1 MADRY
6 WRGTTSTDW
15 SNTNNWS
22 NTSGGST
29 GFSAPSSADNVFF
42 DANGNNPC
50 TLTSVS
56 NSCLSFV
63 MSNGYTSTFNHNT
76 RTLNVT
82 GTILTL
88 SSAMTYTATT
98 GVFNFSQGATITL
111 NGNTVNNIDIG
122 LFGGTTTITFV
133 GTNNIVNFTR
143 SGNAASTIFSGGT
156 VNISGNLV
164 VGGQNSGT
172 TLFRYVGGTG
182 TWSGTGVL
190 PTLEIVSGTLT
201 LSGTVGCPS
210 ILTYL
215 GGTINTSGS
224 TLSIQGN
231 TTLNTSGI
239 NWLNVSFTSFVPATA
254 TLTLLS
260 NFNVTGNV
268 NCNSTNGILNIVN
281 SGGSWTSIGGV
292 LSNSVVFTLNL
303 ANPITCNGLTSSVQQ
318 FTINNHSVTN
328 TGNLTV
334 GSGLVGTS
342 KVILSGTGTWS
353 GASLIN
359 MDMDINTAGTI
370 TLSGASVIFGQQGSG
385 VNPRFNYI
393 TGTIV
398 QGSTIFRMEEGR
410 YDMAGVTW
418 SNLLTGTNGTIVT
431 LLANI
436 NCVNFTPTSGCTLNG
451 AFNFNVNG
459 NLTPSGNPIQGTAT
473 IRMVGTGTLSGTG
486 NIFTNLVFNTAG
498 TITLSGTIN
507 YRNSTFTHTSGTVN
521 AETSTLTLGQ
531 ATNFVINS
539 TGFALNNLNPSTFN
553 VTFSGTNGCTINN
566 FSAGVI
572 TAGVTHTF
580 QSLNTYN
587 IATLQVAA
595 TISSPA
601 TIRSSTPT
609 SQAILTLTNASNNYM
624 LNVTDINSG
633 LGAAG
638 FTSGGILTNAT
649 NWTTAA
655 AALYYIG
662 NTNYSGT
669 NLWSG
674 ASGGSPI
681 TAITAPASSDPVIFD
696 TNSGNCIMNVAGVA
710 GSVNFT
716 NYTNTITFSN
726 SLSVSG
732 NITLGSGMTFA
743 GVARLIYADATNS
756 TLTSNGKEV
765 GVEFEFAC
773 TANHTITFAD
783 NWTFGENLILQSN
796 QSATVMIYNGNNL
809 LCKKSLLTNNSG
821 GRDLYGTTKIQMIGS
836 GDIGTVIA
844 NLNVGLDLEIN
855 TVGSYTIRNLTWG
868 YLGGRTLKYTTG
880 TVTHAIGTTLFLSI
894 NLNATNTLDLN
905 GIDFQTITITG
916 GSTNVYNLSS
926 NLKCATLSNSGT
938 PFTVN
943 GNTIYV
949 TSYSCTANAQTGTS
963 LIYFNGWNG
972 DGTFASGNFQLS
984 ATIDTPNTLTITD
997 VTAQGG
1003 ASITHIQGN
1012 IVHTGTLTLATYTLS
1027 FLPNIILNIIFLNT
1041 ANATTTI
1048 QSDITCRVF
1057 SLGNVNV
1064 TLAGVGYTL
1073 YILNEYRGITSNSTY
1088 TNTAKIS
1095 FIGSGIIA
1103 MIFGAGTTVGEFEIN
1118 TSGVVTLVGQ
1128 LAFSGTFR
1136 HVKGTVISKGSQ
1148 VILRT
1153 GATVLGASR
1162 MNLDNV
1168 FIVGGSTITMDEFF
1182 SGTPQ
1187 VPTKVVSSN
1196 NVNYTINFTDGFE
1209 KLAKNVRV
1217 SRCTIGKRGQLLL
1230 LSKGGFGVNNLGIR
1244 YYNQSPNGVATDTQ
1258 KFVNNN
1264 LAGMPALRA
1273 VNMLVGDPV
1282 FT

>member
-1 MADRY
+1 VADRY

-98 GVFNFSQGATITL
+98 GVFNFSQTGTITL
-111 NGNTVNNIDIG
+111 NGNTVNNFTAG
-122 LFGGTTTITFV
+122 LFGGTSTITFV

-156 VNISGNLV
+156 VNISGNLSV
-164 VGGQNSGT
+164 AGQNSGT

-182 TWSGTGVL
+182 TWSGTGYL
-190 PTLEIVSGTLT
+190 PNLEIVSGTLT
-201 LSGTVGCPS
+201 LSGTVGCPP
-210 ILTYL
+210 L
-215 GGTINTSGS
+215 
-224 TLSIQGN
+224 
-231 TTLNTSGI
+231 
-239 NWLNVSFTSFVPATA
+239 
-254 TLTLLS
+254 
-260 NFNVTGNV
+260 
-268 NCNSTNGILNIVN
+268 
-281 SGGSWTSIGGV
+281 
-292 LSNSVVFTLNL
+292 
-303 ANPITCNGLTSSVQQ
+303 
-318 FTINNHSVTN
+318 
-328 TGNLTV
+328 
-334 GSGLVGTS
+334 
-342 KVILSGTGTWS
+342 
-353 GASLIN
+353 
-359 MDMDINTAGTI
+359 
-370 TLSGASVIFGQQGSG
+370 
-385 VNPRFNYI
+385 
-393 TGTIV
+393 
-398 QGSTIFRMEEGR
+398 
-410 YDMAGVTW
+410 
-418 SNLLTGTNGTIVT
+418 
-431 LLANI
+431 
-436 NCVNFTPTSGCTLNG
+436 
-451 AFNFNVNG
+451 
-459 NLTPSGNPIQGTAT
+459 
-473 IRMVGTGTLSGTG
+473 
-486 NIFTNLVFNTAG
+486 
-498 TITLSGTIN
+498 
-507 YRNSTFTHTSGTVN
+507 FTHTSGTVN
-521 AETSTLTLGQ
+521 AGTSTITLAQ
-531 ATNFVINS
+531 NTNFVINN

-566 FSAGVI
+566 FSAGVV

-580 QSLNTYN
+580 QSLRTYN
-587 IATLQVAA
+587 IATLEVIG

-609 SQAILTLTNASNNYM
+609 SQAILTLTNASYNYA

-662 NTNYSGT
+662 STNYSGT
-669 NLWSG
+669 NLWSVI
-674 ASGGSPI
+674 SGGSPI
-681 TAITAPASSDPVIFD
+681 SAITAPTSSDPVVFD
-696 TNSGNCIMNVAGVA
+696 ANSGNCIMNVAGVA

-855 TVGSYTIRNLTWG
+855 TVGSYTIQNLTWG

-880 TVTHAIGTTLFLSI
+880 TVTHATGTTLTLGI
-894 NLNATNTLDLN
+894 NTNATNTLDLN

-1041 ANATTTI
+1041 ANATATI

-1103 MIFGAGTTVGEFEIN
+1103 MIFGAGTTLGEFEIN
-1118 TSGVVTLVGQ
+1118 TSGVVNLVGQ

-1162 MNLDNV
+1162 MKLDNV
-1168 FIVGGSTITMDEFF
+1168 FIVGNSTITMDEFF

-1187 VPTKVVSSN
+1187 IPTKVVSSTTA
-1196 NVNYTINFTDGFE
+1196 NYTINFTDGFE
-1209 KLAKNVRV
+1209 KIAKNVRV
-1217 SRCTIGKRGQLLL
+1217 SRCTIGRRGQLLL